1 MPDKERESKRLQDL
15 SKEELIGIV
24 KEGRLLYSQYVADNL
39 VLERKNEQLKLILTT
54 VQDVMND
61 SCREIDSF
69 LKS

>member
-39 VLERKNEQLKLILTT
+39 ALERKNEQLKLILTT

-61 SCREIDSF
+61 SCREIDGF